1 MTIPRPKNSAC
12 LEKRVLACCAR
23 SQMRENQASQLRE
36 LLGGSIDWTYLIREA
51 ADHSVT
57 PLLER
62 HLRVHSTDFVPPEIA
77 QQLADASRANTVR
90 CLYLAAELNRVMDE
104 FASKSIQGMPYKGPA
119 LAAQAYGDITA
130 REFDDLDIIVRQ
142 MELPKAHEILMSL
155 GYRPRFPWVHSPE
168 ARKAMIPGEY
178 NYRDEKRRIML
189 ELHTELTLRHF
200 PVPPDL
206 NLFSRRLVRVDVAGH
221 PTATFSA
228 EDGLT
233 MLCIHG
239 AKDFWERI
247 VWIADI
253 SELIQSHSRM
263 DWDQAFRS
271 TESVRGG
278 RMLRVGLA
286 LASDVLDAP
295 LPLEIRKVFEADSVA
310 CRVAEELKRH
320 LLRRDPPP
328 ASAGERLRFRRRMAQ
343 GFFEGWRYAV
353 RLALAPSEE
362 DWDSARVPGRWKS
375 FYSALRPLRLLR
387 KFGPAGR
394 PDPPVP
400 S

>member
-1 MTIPRPKNSAC
+1 
-12 LEKRVLACCAR
+12 
-23 SQMRENQASQLRE
+23 MREKQAGKLRE
-36 LLGGSIDWTYLIREA
+36 LLGASIDWSYLIREA
-51 ADHSVT
+51 GDHSVT

-62 HLRVHSTDFVPPEIA
+62 HLRVHAADSVPTEIA

-104 FASKSIQGMPYKGPA
+104 FASKSVHGIPYKGPV

-130 REFDDLDIIVRQ
+130 REFDDLDIIVRH
-142 MELPKAHEILMSL
+142 MDLPKAHEILMSL

-168 ARKAMIPGEY
+168 ARKALIPGEY
-178 NYRDEKRRIML
+178 NYRDENRRILL

-206 NLFSRRLVRVDVAGH
+206 DLFSRRLVRVGIAGH
-221 PTATFSA
+221 PTETFSA

-247 VWIADI
+247 VWVADI
-253 SELIQSHSRM
+253 SELIQAHPRL

-271 TESVRGG
+271 AESVSGG
-278 RMLRVGLA
+278 RMLRLGLA
-286 LASDVLDAP
+286 LASDVLDVS
-295 LPLEIRKVFEADSVA
+295 LPREIRKVFQADSVA
-310 CRVAEELKRH
+310 SRVAGELKRQ
-320 LLRRDPPP
+320 LLRRDPQP
-328 ASAGERLRFRRRMAQ
+328 AGPGERLRFRRLMVQ
-343 GFFEGWRYAV
+343 GLFEGWRYAA
-353 RLALAPSEE
+353 RLALAPAEE
-362 DWDSARVPGRWKS
+362 DWNSARVPGRWKHS
-375 FYSALRPLRLLR
+375 YSALRPLRLLR
-387 KFGPAGR
+387 KFGRASR
-394 PDPPVP
+394 PEPRIP